1 MNRLSR
7 KSTAWLLSQVHYK
20 KQLNLHNRN
29 TRMPEQ
35 ASFGESMVL
44 NLRRQRNIMTDKI
57 DQIDELLQLID
68 ENEEV
73 VQFAELMQKL
83 QTNPAQQP
91 Q

>member
-1 MNRLSR
+1 M
-7 KSTAWLLSQVHYK
+7 SQVHYK
-20 KQLNLHNRN
+20 QQLNLHNRN

-44 NLRRQRNIMTDKI
+44 NLRRQRKIMTDKI

-68 ENEEV
+68 NSEGV